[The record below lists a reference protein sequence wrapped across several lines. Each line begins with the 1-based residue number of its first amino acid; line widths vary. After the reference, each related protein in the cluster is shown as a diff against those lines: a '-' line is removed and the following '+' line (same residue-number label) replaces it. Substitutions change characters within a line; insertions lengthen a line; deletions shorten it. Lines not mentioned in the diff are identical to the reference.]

1 MTARCAIMQP
11 MPRVA
16 IVSELSRAFDP
27 RADARN
33 VSMVRRRHAW
43 WDALRAE
50 HGLPLALVDAADVRR
65 GAAELA
71 DTRVAWIDLP
81 MLPRGAYRALWRT
94 LGGRAPHARVRD
106 DPDDVAAVLGLDRI
120 VPRLVAAG
128 LPTPRTALLPLAP
141 STVASITGPDD
152 VRRELLKAIYAALDA
167 AALDPHDGLFV
178 RGFYSSA
185 KSPNPKLWFA
195 RNQHDLVET
204 TAALVAHLRGALEV
218 GGLALRAFHVLERVR
233 LPTADLRAGTVT
245 VPLEFRVTVLGGRA
259 LGVSYH
265 GPYEVLE
272 AHQRD
277 ALDDALR
284 ARASAFDAIDALV
297 PRLLA
302 AGFPA
307 NFVADV
313 AFDADGS
320 PLVLELNPLY
330 AAGYNVPAAHAWV
343 VASLAHALVVDAGGE
358 SAAEA
363 TIARN
368 AEALLG
374 APIDRCP
381 AFQRR

>member
-1 MTARCAIMQP
+1 MQP

-16 IVSELSRAFDP
+16 IVSEFSRAFDP

-33 VSMVRRRHAW
+33 VAMVRRRHAW

-50 HGLPLALVDAADVRR
+50 HGLPLALLDAADVRR
-65 GAAELA
+65 GTAELA

-94 LGGRAPHARVRD
+94 LGDRAPHARVRD

-120 VPRLVAAG
+120 VPRLVTAG

-152 VRRELLKAIYAALDA
+152 VRCELLEAIYAALDA
-167 AALDPHDGLFV
+167 AALDPHDGLYV
-178 RGFYSSA
+178 RGFYTSA
-185 KSPNPKLWFA
+185 KSPNPELWFA

-204 TAALVAHLRGALEV
+204 TAALVGHLCGALEV
-218 GGLALRAFHVLERVR
+218 GGLAIRAFHVLERVR
-233 LPTADLRAGTVT
+233 LPAADLRAGTVT
-245 VPLEFRVTVLGGRA
+245 VPLEFRVTVLAGRA
-259 LGVSYH
+259 IGVSYH
-265 GPYEVLE
+265 GPYAVLE
-272 AHQRD
+272 DHQRD

-284 ARASAFDAIDALV
+284 ARASAFDAIDAII

-302 AGFPA
+302 VGFPA
-307 NFVADV
+307 NFVADI

-343 VASLAHALVVDAGGE
+343 VVSLAHALVADAGGD
-358 SAAEA
+358 AATET
-363 TIARN
+363 TIARQ

-374 APIDRCP
+374 ASIDACP